1 MTDFN
6 NIKQDSEKRM
16 DGAISSLQHS
26 LNGLRTGR
34 ASATLL
40 DPIQVEVYGNRMP
53 INQVATVSTPDARMI
68 SVQVWDKTNVPA
80 VEKAILNSGLG
91 LNPQTDDNII
101 RLPMPDLSED
111 RRKELAKKAKEYM
124 ENAKVAVRNV
134 RRDSNDLIKKMEK
147 NNEISEDEQHNYSD
161 KIQKVTDD
169 YIGRA
174 ENLTNEKIEEIL
186 QI

>member
-6 NIKQDSEKRM
+6 NIKQDSQKRM

-34 ASATLL
+34 ASAALL

-68 SVQVWDKTNVPA
+68 SVQVWDKGNVAA

-91 LNPQTDDNII
+91 LNPQTDDNVI

-124 ENAKVAVRNV
+124 ENAKVAIRNV
-134 RRDSNDLIKKMEK
+134 RRDANDLIKKMEK
-147 NNEISEDEQHNYSD
+147 NNEISEDEQHQHSD
-161 KIQKVTDD
+161 TIQKVTDD

-174 ENLTNEKIEEIL
+174 ESSTNDKIEEIL